1 MISTLWSGTMVDMR
15 DKLWEMEAVV
25 FDTDGVITDT
35 AGVHSE
41 AWKEMFDEYLE
52 AHARAAGE
60 PFRPFTDEDYL
71 RYVDGKPRYDGVR
84 SFLQSRDISL
94 PEGSSDDPPSA
105 ETVRGLGNR
114 KNERFLQVLRDQ
126 GAVPYPT
133 TVELIEELHARDI
146 ATAVISSSRNCEAV
160 LEAAGVRHL
169 FAVKV
174 DGIDSAR
181 LGLAGKPDPD
191 IFLEAAR
198 RLDVE
203 PERAVV
209 VEDALSGV
217 EAGRRGGFGLVVGV
231 DRGDQAEQLSSH
243 GADVV
248 VSDLGELLPGPS

>member
-1 MISTLWSGTMVDMR
+1 MR
-15 DKLWEMEAVV
+15 DKLWQMEAVV

-52 AHARAAGE
+52 EHSRATGE
-60 PFRPFTDEDYL
+60 PFRPFTEEDYL

-84 SFLQSRDISL
+84 SFLQSRDITL

-105 ETVRGLGNR
+105 ESVRGLGNR

-126 GAVPYPT
+126 GAVPYQT
-133 TVELIEELHARDI
+133 TIALIEELHSRDI

-160 LEAAGVRHL
+160 LEAAGVRSL

-174 DGIDSAR
+174 DGIDSAQ
-181 LGLAGKPDPD
+181 LGLAGKPDPA
-191 IFLEAAR
+191 IFLEATR
-198 RLDVE
+198 RLGIE
-203 PERAVV
+203 PGRAVV

-231 DRGDQAEQLSSH
+231 DRGDQADQLAAH